1 MRCHSASS
9 TPRQAPL
16 YLYCCCTHSVA
27 PRVHMAVEGETP
39 GAAAASAEDEGVPP
53 HQGWLD
59 MKLKLGWQKRFVR
72 CDGGRLCRW
81 HEVHTRARARTR
93 APCPSHHTRLIPLW
107 SHAQP
112 GSGCVERTCASASAS
127 VCVCACVTQIIMQD
141 VTVPLDDVLRLS
153 RLEGYCAALRE
164 RGVDDIPRLVHFA
177 LSGGGSAAAR
187 GGGGDGGVEA
197 AAAQLGM
204 EAAEARRLESCTT
217 HWAKALATQR
227 KTQLYGCQRFE
238 EVDARRFRC
247 DGPPVW

>member
-1 MRCHSASS
+1 
-9 TPRQAPL
+9 
-16 YLYCCCTHSVA
+16 
-27 PRVHMAVEGETP
+27 MAVEGETP
-39 GAAAASAEDEGVPP
+39 GAAAASVEDEGVPP

-93 APCPSHHTRLIPLW
+93 APCPPHHTRACSL
-107 SHAQP
+107 P
-112 GSGCVERTCASASAS
+112 GPMRNLARAVSSALVRAR

-153 RLEGYCAALRE
+153 RLESYSAALRE

-187 GGGGDGGVEA
+187 GGGGGGGVEA

-204 EAAEARRLESCTT
+204 EAAEAGRLESCTT

-227 KTQLYGCQRFE
+227 KTQLHGCQRFE